1 MLIHLFEKKIFLL
14 CLNGIFRLVS
24 FSQAFLSL
32 SSDIH
37 GLSVDTDRHLTP
49 QSTGGATKE
58 EAQLSFVVQPL
69 QAEVR
74 RDTGWA

>member
-1 MLIHLFEKKIFLL
+1 MASLGKFLL
-14 CLNGIFRLVS
+14 VRLL
-24 FSQAFLSL
+24 LSI